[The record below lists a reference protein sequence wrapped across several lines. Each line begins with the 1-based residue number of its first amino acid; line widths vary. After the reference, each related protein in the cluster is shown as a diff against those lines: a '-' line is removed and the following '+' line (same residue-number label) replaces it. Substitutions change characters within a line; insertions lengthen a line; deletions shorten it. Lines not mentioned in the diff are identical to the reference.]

1 MKRSIK
7 HIALTV
13 AVIMTLGI
21 GSSFAAPIVKNGQEN
36 INNSFHRDFRQA
48 ELLSTNAG
56 KDYTK
61 LTFKMHGVILSAF
74 YSDNGELLA
83 VTRNIPSNQLPLRLL
98 MDLKNNYANY
108 WITDLFEINTNG
120 SSSYYITLENADT
133 KLTLRS
139 NDAAW
144 ESYNKTIKE

>member
-1 MKRSIK
+1 MQPRTQKFKNMKRSIK
-7 HIALTV
+7 QITLTV

-21 GSSFAAPIVKNGQEN
+21 GSSFAAPIAKNGQEA
-36 INNSFHRDFRQA
+36 INTSFHRDFRQA

-98 MDLKNNYANY
+98 MELKNNYANY
-108 WITDLFEINTNG
+108 WITDLFEINSNG
-120 SSSYYITLENADT
+120 SSSYYIPL
-133 KLTLRS
+133 
-139 NDAAW
+139 
-144 ESYNKTIKE
+144 